1 MKTKFGMSA
10 AVFLIAAF
18 VFSSAAVFSAVVP
31 AADGGVR
38 IVSDRQL
45 VAEAGVLQGDENG
58 LTAAY
63 WEKETTRLQAA
74 ILFLRLKGLEQEAL
88 SFRGADNF
96 ADAGLVWPGG
106 QAILAYLKT
115 HPELG
120 WIGVGGNRFDPLAA
134 ITGQQ
139 LYKVLLETLGYRQ
152 DVDFRYDE
160 VQVFARSLGIGA
172 RVGQAKVRNKHLAG
186 ALVELL
192 NAKPKGGTRTVG
204 ELLAAFDP
212 SISAKLEAIPTTGI
226 RVVDHGHGAML
237 TDEKGMTL
245 YYFAR
250 DAADLDACKAA
261 CLQKW
266 PVFYRE
272 NLYLPAELDPAD
284 VGVLV
289 RPDGVKQITYRGWPL
304 YYFADDKTAG
314 DMKGEGVNGVWFV
327 VQPDLSVRTAASA
340 SPSPSPSPSATPTP
354 SPGGQT
360 YVVEMKNFAFTPNAL
375 EIRAG
380 DSVTFVNRDS
390 VRHNAVATDGTT
402 FRTPLLTQGES
413 FTVRFDKSGVYE
425 YLCEPHRSF
434 MHGSITVK

>member
-1 MKTKFGMSA
+1 MKTKFGMSVV
-10 AVFLIAAF
+10 VFLIAAF
-18 VFSSAAVFSAVVP
+18 AFLSAAVFSAVVP

-88 SFRGADNF
+88 SFRSTDNF

-106 QAILAYLKT
+106 RAILAYLKA

-120 WIGVGGNRFDPLAA
+120 WAGVGGNRFDPLAV

-139 LYKVLLETLGYRQ
+139 LYKVLLETLGYKQ
-152 DVDFRYDE
+152 DVDFRYED
-160 VQVFARSLGIGA
+160 VPAFARSLGIGA
-172 RVGQAKVRNKHLAG
+172 RVGLTKVRNKHLAG

-192 NAKPKGGTRTVG
+192 SAKPKGGMKTVG

-212 SISAKLEAIPTTGI
+212 SIAAKLGAIPSSGI

-237 TDEKGMTL
+237 TDEAGMTL

-250 DAADLDACKAA
+250 DAADLDACKAT

-266 PVFYRE
+266 PIFYRE

-289 RPDGVKQITYRGWPL
+289 RPDGAKQITYRGWPL
-304 YYFADDKTAG
+304 YYFADDKAPG
-314 DMKGEGVNGVWFV
+314 DMKGAGVNNVWFAA
-327 VQPDLSVRTAASA
+327 QPELPVR
-340 SPSPSPSPSATPTP
+340 
-354 SPGGQT
+354 
-360 YVVEMKNFAFTPNAL
+360 
-375 EIRAG
+375 
-380 DSVTFVNRDS
+380 
-390 VRHNAVATDGTT
+390 
-402 FRTPLLTQGES
+402 
-413 FTVRFDKSGVYE
+413 
-425 YLCEPHRSF
+425 
-434 MHGSITVK
+434 